1 MPLPA
6 SVARFNKQVTNRITP
21 PFARHLPGFGIV
33 VHQGRRSERTY
44 RTPVN
49 AFRRPGGYVFALTY
63 GRDPDWV
70 RNVLAAGW
78 ARLVTRGQ
86 EHVVTDPRIVNDP
99 TRIAVPAPVRLVL
112 RAIGVDDFL
121 LVDATA

>member
-6 SVARFNKQVTNRITP
+6 SLARFNKKVTNRITT

-33 VHQGRRSERTY
+33 VHQGRRSGRTY
-44 RTPVN
+44 RNPVSV
-49 AFRRPGGYVFALTY
+49 FRRSGGYVFALTY

-70 RNVLAAGW
+70 RNVLAAGS
-78 ARLVTRGQ
+78 AHLVTRGH
-86 EHVVTDPRIVNDP
+86 ERALTKPRIVNDP
-99 TRIAVPAPVRLVL
+99 TRSAVPAPVRPVL

-121 LVDATA
+121 LADTVA